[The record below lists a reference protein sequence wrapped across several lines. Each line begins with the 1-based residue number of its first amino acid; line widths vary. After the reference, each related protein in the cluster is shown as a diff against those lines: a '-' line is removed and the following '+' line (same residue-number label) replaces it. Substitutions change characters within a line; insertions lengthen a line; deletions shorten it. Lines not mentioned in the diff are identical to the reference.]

1 MTKTELIQGVQERLN
16 CTKKDAE
23 LAVNTVFEVLTDALV
38 HDEKVAISKFGS
50 FEVRQRNE
58 KLCKNPQTQE
68 LCCSSLFCCCL
79 QGKQDA
85 EGRCESEV
93 IKHKGFS
100 KQGRE

>member
-1 MTKTELIQGVQERLN
+1 MNKSDLIAAIAAKTE

-68 LCCSSLFCCCL
+68 LMIVPASKAPVFKASKTL
-79 QGKQDA
+79 KDA
-85 EGRCESEV
+85 V
-93 IKHKGFS
+93 NQK
-100 KQGRE
+100 

>member
-23 LAVNTVFEVLTDALV
+23 LAVNTIFEVLTDALI
-38 HDEKVAISKFGS
+38 HEEKVAISKFGS

-68 LCCSSLFCCCL
+68 LMVVPASKAPVFKASKTL
-79 QGKQDA
+79 KDA
-85 EGRCESEV
+85 V
-93 IKHKGFS
+93 NQK
-100 KQGRE
+100 

>member
-1 MTKTELIQGVQERLN
+1 MTKTELIQGVQERLD
-16 CTKKDAE
+16 CTKKDVE

-38 HDEKVAISKFGS
+38 HDEKVA
-50 FEVRQRNE
+50 
-58 KLCKNPQTQE
+58 
-68 LCCSSLFCCCL
+68 
-79 QGKQDA
+79 GKQDA

>member
-1 MTKTELIQGVQERLN
+1 MTKTELIQGVQEKLN

-23 LAVNTVFEVLTDALV
+23 LAVNTVFEVLTLV

-68 LCCSSLFCCCL
+68 LMIVPASKAPVFKASKTL
-79 QGKQDA
+79 KDA
-85 EGRCESEV
+85 V
-93 IKHKGFS
+93 NQK
-100 KQGRE
+100 